1 MGVQKLIG
9 ILLIVLGGLGL
20 AYGGFTYTKETHE
33 ADVGPLHMEVKDKE
47 HVNVPVW
54 AGISGLVIGALL
66 LATGKK
72 SA

>member
-1 MGVQKLIG
+1 MSIQKLIG
-9 ILLIVLGGLGL
+9 IVLIVLGGLGL

-33 ADVGPLHMEVKDKE
+33 ANIGPLQLSVDEKE

-54 AGISGLVIGALL
+54 AGVAGLVIGAALL
-66 LATGKK
+66 TLGKK